1 MWHWLVDEKLIGSK
15 ECHDLR
21 PSLTRHLTSTSCTG
35 KQKQACATPS
45 WPSRWRMIS
54 AKVVH
59 FKLSSHKVSGTNTNK
74 HDTCNKNKSQSQHIS
89 SHIFTHLHTSSH
101 ISTHLHT
108 SSQISKHLH
117 TSSHIF
123 THLHTSS
130 RLGDGSQSVWDVSEL
145 EAELGR
151 ELSRKFEV
159 FRSYVSHCR
168 KHGDPETPVKSCRR
182 SPKASNA
189 RSYPNTSHPFS
200 TYPNLILTYHLSL
213 LHHIAL
219 ALRATCTYFYQRDNL
234 LDPNPKSSNIQRLH
248 AALAPAMLQLNLASA
263 LEDGQVTVWGEA
275 KGVPEAH
282 RRLHLGTKTNI

>member
-1 MWHWLVDEKLIGSK
+1 MKYQGQTQTSMTLAKTNPNLNA
-15 ECHDLR
+15 
-21 PSLTRHLTSTSCTG
+21 HL
-35 KQKQACATPS
+35 
-45 WPSRWRMIS
+45 
-54 AKVVH
+54 
-59 FKLSSHKVSGTNTNK
+59 
-74 HDTCNKNKSQSQHIS
+74 HIS
-89 SHIFTHLHTSSH
+89 PHIFTHLHTARLDASPN
-101 ISTHLHT
+101 
-108 SSQISKHLH
+108 
-117 TSSHIF
+117 IF

-213 LHHIAL
+213 LHHIAR

-234 LDPNPKSSNIQRLH
+234 LGPNPKSSNIQRLH
-248 AALAPAMLQLNLASA
+248 AAPAMLQLNLASA
-263 LEDGQVTVWGEA
+263 LEDGQVTV
-275 KGVPEAH
+275 
-282 RRLHLGTKTNI
+282 